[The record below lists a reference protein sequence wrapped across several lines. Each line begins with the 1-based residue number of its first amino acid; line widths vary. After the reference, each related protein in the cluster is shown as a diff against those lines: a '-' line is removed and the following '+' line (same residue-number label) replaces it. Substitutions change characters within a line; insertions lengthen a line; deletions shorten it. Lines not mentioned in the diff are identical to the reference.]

1 MSSSERQKTRT
12 WLPGGAHRGAALV
25 AWLVA
30 LAAAFGLLAWISVAS
45 AAARPSGAR
54 ARLAR
59 TLSVTDTGHLHLIH
73 NGGEYITEEG
83 QATGSVPGKV
93 RAYLEVGPTVVA
105 KFTIYTSVGTISGEG
120 SGKPKGRSEEPSFA
134 GTMIV
139 SHGTG
144 RYKGAHGRGGFYG
157 TLNRV
162 TYKLVVQTTGTL
174 SY

>member
-1 MSSSERQKTRT
+1 MDSSQRQKTRT
-12 WLPGGAHRGAALV
+12 WLPGAARRRAAPA
-25 AWLVA
+25 AWLVP
-30 LAAAFGLLAWISVAS
+30 LAAMLGLPAWMSVAN
-45 AAARPSGAR
+45 AARASGVR

-59 TLSVTDTGHLHLIH
+59 TLSVTDTGHLHLVH
-73 NGGEYITEEG
+73 NGGEYLTEEG
-83 QATGSVPGKV
+83 QATGTVPGKV

-105 KFTIYTSVGTISGEG
+105 RFTIYTSVGTISGEG

-144 RYKGAHGRGGFYG
+144 RYKHAHGRGGFYG

-174 SY
+174 AY